1 MNWSFRTYLFTFLT
15 LFAFVSF
22 SQEKNKLGFD
32 LIFHLDSIEGNTR
45 VPLLIEGNKEEIET
59 LLKEYNGKIRLQ
71 VNNLF
76 SIDIAAK
83 YVNSLA
89 NSKQVLNIEY
99 NNYYPRSLG
108 DTMLIQTNMDSVI
121 RMTSPLRTKFSGKG
135 VILGVI
141 DSGIELNHPDFQDS
155 TGKTRLLYV
164 WDQGVAY
171 NPSRKP
177 GNYSYGVEWDS
188 AAINQNISTHDD
200 KASEFGHGSMVTGA
214 AASNALATGNF
225 RGIAPEVNI
234 ISVATD
240 FSRQNWLQTV
250 AEAVDYIYTKADS
263 LGMPCV
269 INASIGT
276 YVGSHDGK
284 DIAARMIDQMI
295 KAKNGRAFV
304 CAAGN
309 AGAFNFHLQHNVQND
324 TNFSWFEYSPSLFSN
339 QGGVYFEAWADT
351 NDLKNISFSVG
362 ADKVNGNTYSF
373 RGRTS
378 FDSIA
383 NRLNVVYQDSILNP
397 NQQKIA
403 DVLSYAEV
411 SQGRYRLT
419 FALISPDS
427 AQYLYRFESRGSG
440 KLDIW
445 SNNLLTGT
453 SNIKNTNLPIVSS
466 NPEMR
471 KYKKADSLQ
480 TIVSS
485 FSCLP
490 SVITVGNYIN
500 RNTYLDVN
508 NNLQNMGA
516 TPGAISI
523 NSSLGPNRNG
533 YLKPDISSSGDFMLS
548 AGRIATMNATIIS
561 QPSKI
566 AFDSLH
572 MRNGGTSMASPTV
585 AGMVALYL
593 QQCAKADHQQ
603 IKLDLLNSAKKDLFT
618 GNLNS
623 PKWGF
628 GKADAFQFLKR
639 NAFYPT
645 ISSSSNVYCFGD
657 SVQLNLN
664 NSYTNYYWN
673 IGDSSR
679 AISINSSGVYFA
691 QVKNQN
697 HCLSYSDTLNITFQA
712 KPTKPNLLLSND
724 TLIADKK
731 GIYTWFLNGNLIN
744 GIQDSMLTLTQ
755 SGNYYA
761 IFSDSTSCSIT
772 TDTISY
778 FITSL
783 EDKKLHSTSIY
794 PNPNSGNFSIHS
806 DELIVEISIRSLSG
820 QLIYKKEVQAKQL
833 LNMQLGPIKKGIYF
847 IEIEY
852 ASKKLEFYKLVINS

>member
-1 MNWSFRTYLFTFLT
+1 M
-15 LFAFVSF
+15 
-22 SQEKNKLGFD
+22 
-32 LIFHLDSIEGNTR
+32 
-45 VPLLIEGNKEEIET
+45 VPLLIEGDKEEVKALI
-59 LLKEYNGKIRLQ
+59 KQYNGRTRLQ
-71 VNNLF
+71 VNTLF
-76 SIDIAAK
+76 SIDIPAK
-83 YVNSLA
+83 HVKSLA
-89 NSKQVLNIEY
+89 NSKQILTVEF
-99 NNYYPRSLG
+99 NNNYPRSLT

-121 RMTSPLRTKFSGKG
+121 RLASPLRTNFSGKG

-141 DSGIELNHPDFQDS
+141 DSGIELNHPDFKDS
-155 TGKTRLLYV
+155 TGKTRVLYV

-188 AAINQNISTHDD
+188 AAINQNLSSHDER
-200 KASEFGHGSMVTGA
+200 ASEFGHGSMVTGA
-214 AASNALATGNF
+214 AASNGLATGHF

-240 FSRQNWLQTV
+240 YTRQNWLQTV
-250 AEAVDYIYTKADS
+250 AEAVDYIYDKADS

-295 KAKNGRAFV
+295 KARSGRAFV

-309 AGAFNFHLQHNVQND
+309 AGAFKFHLQHKLQND

-351 NDLKNISFSVG
+351 NDLNNISFSIG
-362 ADKVNGNTYSF
+362 ADRLNGSTFSF

-378 FDSIA
+378 FDSIV
-383 NRLNVVYQDSILNP
+383 NRLNVVYQDSIVNP

-403 DVLSYAEV
+403 DVLSYAEL
-411 SQGRYRLT
+411 SQGRYRLS
-419 FALISPDS
+419 FALVSPDS
-427 AQYLYRFESRGSG
+427 SQYLYRLETRGNG

-453 SNIKNTNLPIVSS
+453 SNIKNSNLPSVSF

-471 KYKKADSLQ
+471 YYKKGDSLQ
-480 TIVSS
+480 TMVSS
-485 FSCLP
+485 FTCLP
-490 SVITVGNYIN
+490 SVITVGNYVN

-508 NNLQNMGA
+508 NKLQNMGA
-516 TPGAISI
+516 TPGAISV

-533 YLKPDISSSGDFMLS
+533 YLKPDLSSSGDFMMS
-548 AGRIATMNATIIS
+548 SGRIATMNSTIIS

-593 QQCAKADHQQ
+593 QQCSKADYQQ
-603 IKLDLLNSAKKDLFT
+603 LKIDLLNSAKKDLFT
-618 GNLNS
+618 GNSNS
-623 PKWGF
+623 PKWGV

-639 NAFYPT
+639 NAFEPI
-645 ISSSSNVYCFGD
+645 ISSSSSIYCLGD
-657 SVQLNLN
+657 SVQLSLANAFN
-664 NSYTNYYWN
+664 NYYWN
-673 IGDSSR
+673 TSDSTN
-679 AISINSSGVYFA
+679 SIFIVNSGNYYA
-691 QVKNQN
+691 QVENQN
-697 HCLSYSDTLNITFQA
+697 YCLANSDTLDIIFNA
-712 KPTKPNLLLSND
+712 KPSKPNLFLTND
-724 TLIADKK
+724 SIIGDKK
-731 GIYTWFLNGNLIN
+731 GIYNWFLNGNLIS
-744 GIQDSMLTLTQ
+744 GIQDSIILFTQ
-755 SGNYYA
+755 NGDYYA
-761 IFSDSTSCSIT
+761 IFSDSTLCSIT

-778 FITSL
+778 LVTSL
-783 EDKKLHSTSIY
+783 VENDLLSTSIF
-794 PNPNSGNFSIHS
+794 PNPNSGNFSIS
-806 DELIVEISIRSLSG
+806 SRELISEIRVRSLSG
-820 QLIYKKEVQAKQL
+820 QIIFKKEAIDKQL
-833 LNMQLGPIKKGIYF
+833 FSIQLGPLKKGLYF

-852 ASKKLEFYKLVINS
+852 TSKKLEFYKLVIDS